1 MKKKKGKKPEYIEY
15 EDGTRIE
22 LDEDDVP
29 ELTDEWFQKAV
40 QFDGLPASLRR
51 KLTGI
56 QRRGRPRKAAAAR
69 KISIHLRLDP
79 DIAKRLRATGRGW
92 QTRLNA
98 MLRTMMAEHRL

>member
-15 EDGTRIE
+15 EDGTRVL
-22 LDEDDVP
+22 LDDDDVP
-29 ELTDEWFQKAV
+29 ELTEEDFKQMRPFKEMHPE
-40 QFDGLPASLRR
+40 LYASW
-51 KLTGI
+51 
-56 QRRGRPRKAAAAR
+56 QRTRGRPRKRPSAR

-98 MLRTMMAEHRL
+98 AIRVMMMEHRV